1 MPERNQQV
9 LLKRRPEGM
18 PVPADFDI
26 VDAPIPEPRDGE
38 VLLRGIYLSL
48 DPYMRGR
55 ISGQRSYARPTEIG
69 EVIEGR
75 VVGQVTRSKHPD
87 FREGDFATGG
97 YGWQL
102 YSSVPGNGLLKLDHS
117 EAPLSTALGI
127 LGMPG
132 MTAYIG
138 LTDIGQPKAGETV
151 VVSAASGAVGAVA
164 GQLAK
169 RHGARVVGIAG
180 GAEKCRYVEDELG
193 FDAALDHRSPD
204 LEAALDGACPK
215 GIDVYFENVGG
226 DVQHAVFP
234 RLNDF
239 GRVIMCGMISEY
251 NDTTPRPGPN
261 LMSAV
266 RKRLRIQGFIVSDQ
280 WQRYGEFRALAAPLV
295 KNGQLRYREDIVE
308 GLTNAPKAFIGLLQ
322 GRNFEIGRAHV

>member
-18 PVPADFDI
+18 PVLADFDI
-26 VDAPIPEPRDGE
+26 VDAPLPEPREGE

-75 VVGQVTRSKHPD
+75 VVGQVTRSNHPD
-87 FREGDFATGG
+87 FREGDFAIGG

-102 YSSVPGNGLLKLDHS
+102 YSSVPGTGVLKLDHS

-138 LTDIGQPKAGETV
+138 LTDLGQPTAGETV
-151 VVSAASGAVGAVA
+151 VPSPASG
-164 GQLAK
+164 
-169 RHGARVVGIAG
+169 
-180 GAEKCRYVEDELG
+180 
-193 FDAALDHRSPD
+193 S
-204 LEAALDGACPK
+204 
-215 GIDVYFENVGG
+215 
-226 DVQHAVFP
+226 
-234 RLNDF
+234 
-239 GRVIMCGMISEY
+239 
-251 NDTTPRPGPN
+251 
-261 LMSAV
+261 
-266 RKRLRIQGFIVSDQ
+266 VS
-280 WQRYGEFRALAAPLV
+280 G
-295 KNGQLRYREDIVE
+295 
-308 GLTNAPKAFIGLLQ
+308 
-322 GRNFEIGRAHV
+322 